1 MSRPQNPAGTA
12 PYFRDTSAAEEV
24 ALSESTAIA
33 SYILAMYSS
42 ESGAARMV
50 RTSEDADF
58 ARYLEWFHFANGSLQ
73 ATVGRLMTLT
83 LAGAGQ
89 ATADFAKR
97 MAAKLQQQLAMM
109 DGHLG
114 QHRWFA
120 GAEVSAA
127 DCMIMFSLS
136 TMRGLYPYDLGPY
149 PQILRWMKDVAARPA
164 YLRAL
169 EKGDDGM
176 EPMIGATTRK
186 FTEFAAVRAALEK
199 AGL

>member
-1 MSRPQNPAGTA
+1 
-12 PYFRDTSAAEEV
+12 
-24 ALSESTAIA
+24 
-33 SYILAMYSS
+33 
-42 ESGAARMV
+42 MV
-50 RTSEDADF
+50 RTPEDGGDF

-83 LAGAGQ
+83 LAGTGPA
-89 ATADFAKR
+89 ADFAQR
-97 MAAKLQQQLAMM
+97 MAGKLRQQLTLV

-114 QHRWFA
+114 RHRWFA

-149 PQILRWMKDVAARPA
+149 PNILRWMQDVAARPA
-164 YLRAL
+164 YRRAL
-169 EKGDDGM
+169 EKGEDGM

-186 FTEFAAVRAALEK
+186 FTEFAAVKLAFEK